1 MKKKFDIKY
10 RPQIESGEYKVVTR
24 DDHPVRICCWDEEED
39 YPIVALVK
47 DYNEKSDYCYPMM
60 CDKSGVS
67 ATKGNEKE
75 LFVLTPEPELT
86 EFEKACKQMML
97 NWCERTE
104 FDIEDDFVRNEAAIL
119 EKVVLRVFR
128 PKYDATN
135 VDEALIYH
143 LATDWSRRKDKE
155 DIVLTSIEK
164 DAYRDG
170 LIDMYKQFA
179 NELEEAFNHQDDV
192 VYDRG
197 YDKGYSN
204 GNADALKDIPHWS
217 PSTALNGIY
226 DHRLVWNGYKID
238 IEGLFAKLPK
248 DGWTDKFGCD

>member
-24 DDHPVRICCWDEEED
+24 DGRDARILCYDRKGLFSV
-39 YPIVALVK
+39 IALVNNLEVETMEEYTP
-47 DYNEKSDYCYPMM
+47 DGHLLSDKKPHSL
-60 CDKSGVS
+60 D
-67 ATKGNEKE
+67 
-75 LFVLTPEPELT
+75 LFVITPEPELT

-104 FDIEDDFVRNEAAIL
+104 FDIEDDFVRNEAAKL
-119 EKVVLRVFR
+119 EKFVLRVFR
-128 PKYDATN
+128 PKYDATK
-135 VDEALIYH
+135 VDESLIVQMLLDANNKYH
-143 LATDWSRRKDKE
+143 LNATA
-155 DIVLTSIEK
+155 IELYK
-164 DAYRDG
+164 KG

-204 GNADALKDIPHWS
+204 GNADALKDIPHWT

-226 DHRLVWNGYKID
+226 DYHRLVWNGYKIE
-238 IEGLFAKLPK
+238 IEELFAKLPK
-248 DGWTDKFGCD
+248 DE

>member
-10 RPQIESGEYKVVTR
+10 RPQIESGEYKVVTA
-24 DDHPVRICCWDEEED
+24 DLHPVRICCWDAEED
-39 YPIVALVK
+39 WPIVALVK

-60 CDKSGVS
+60 CDTSGVS
-67 ATKGNEKE
+67 ATKGKEKE

-104 FDIEDDFVRNEAAIL
+104 FDIEDDFVRNEAAKL
-119 EKVVLRVFR
+119 ERVVLRVFR
-128 PKYDATN
+128 PKYDAIK
-135 VDEALIYH
+135 VDEALIAQMLLDANNKYH
-143 LATDWSRRKDKE
+143 FSCTA
-155 DIVLTSIEK
+155 IELYK
-164 DAYRDG
+164 KG

-192 VYDRG
+192 VYDKG

-204 GNADALKDIPHWS
+204 GNADALKYIPHWS

-226 DHRLVWNGYKID
+226 DYRLVWNGYKID
-238 IEGLFAKLPK
+238 IGELFAKLPK
-248 DGWTDKFGCD
+248 DEWTDKFGCD